1 MTLVVHPR
9 GSPAD
14 PGVCPMSRC
23 IVMHGNRGGE
33 VSLTGWPDFP
43 RYAGQPTSTATATG
57 VVGCRPPS
65 ACMNTVAS
73 METERED
80 RMTIADHPGPTS
92 RPVPQW
98 TRPGETPVETLGRQG
113 NHH

>member
-1 MTLVVHPR
+1 
-9 GSPAD
+9 
-14 PGVCPMSRC
+14 
-23 IVMHGNRGGE
+23 
-33 VSLTGWPDFP
+33 
-43 RYAGQPTSTATATG
+43 
-57 VVGCRPPS
+57 
-65 ACMNTVAS
+65 MNTVAS